1 MIRLRPCLR
10 FCAHATIAALV
21 VTTVPWLLGA
31 ACAATG
37 DAVIPPPTPD
47 AIAAYLTAYGPI
59 VGVLTV
65 AYVLAGWA
73 LRKWASSH
81 WLAQGKRLAWATA
94 LSGIGGTALKAFV
107 SGTPVSGVVATAVL
121 GFLHIADA
129 QVTPAPV
136 RTGQGGFTRTD
147 LMLMLA
153 AAGVALFAAM
163 GCGASQ
169 RETTIRTSVAA
180 ADGIRDT
187 FLAYDGPHELELVAK
202 AVSKEDAQA
211 KLSAYQ
217 AKRSATIDKAMI
229 VVYRAIA
236 VAATLNDQPSLDGI
250 KSALDQLNA
259 AYKALKETP

>member
-1 MIRLRPCLR
+1 MKIRPFIR

-21 VTTVPWLLGA
+21 VTTVPWVIGA
-31 ACAATG
+31 ARAATG

-94 LSGIGGTALKAFV
+94 LVGIGGTALKSFV

-129 QVTPAPV
+129 QVTPAATTTLK
-136 RTGQGGFTRTD
+136 TG
-147 LMLMLA
+147 
-153 AAGVALFAAM
+153 
-163 GCGASQ
+163 
-169 RETTIRTSVAA
+169 
-180 ADGIRDT
+180 
-187 FLAYDGPHELELVAK
+187 
-202 AVSKEDAQA
+202 
-211 KLSAYQ
+211 
-217 AKRSATIDKAMI
+217 AT
-229 VVYRAIA
+229 
-236 VAATLNDQPSLDGI
+236 P
-250 KSALDQLNA
+250 
-259 AYKALKETP
+259 